1 MKILFFL
8 NLALTKFFQIMI
20 FFLTELTDAMKILQ
34 SPASQDPNANQ
45 DDIDKIEYAF
55 ECIDDWI
62 GQIDMA
68 NNFHKIGGFH
78 CLKKCLKSPH
88 EVVRCGAANAIA
100 ELCQNNPYCQE
111 KIVEDDFLPILMD
124 ILANDDKSSCQIKA
138 LYAISCVTRECS
150 LAQDKFLND
159 LNGLSL
165 IINTTL
171 VSDANE
177 KLRTKACFYIS
188 SLSEENEQA
197 KTNFVDMGLP
207 RQILILMQIEEHSQN
222 HEHMARALWT
232 VMKNNDQVKNELIN
246 SSELNL
252 RNFLNSRLDM
262 LKNHPEFQEEKD
274 YLENVAKECFGDS
287 HKRHVGLDR

>member
-1 MKILFFL
+1 MLLKVLNFLISRNVEIIEMKILFFL

-88 EVVRCGAANAIA
+88 EVVRCGAANVIA
-100 ELCQNNPYCQE
+100 ELCQKNPYYQE

-124 ILANDDKSSCQIKA
+124 IFANDDKSSCRIKA
-138 LYAISCVTRECS
+138 RTRA
-150 LAQDKFLND
+150 L
-159 LNGLSL
+159 
-165 IINTTL
+165 
-171 VSDANE
+171 
-177 KLRTKACFYIS
+177 KAFNITWA
-188 SLSEENEQA
+188 L
-197 KTNFVDMGLP
+197 
-207 RQILILMQIEEHSQN
+207 ILIAVVIFAIMMSYFPI
-222 HEHMARALWT
+222 
-232 VMKNNDQVKNELIN
+232 
-246 SSELNL
+246 
-252 RNFLNSRLDM
+252 F
-262 LKNHPEFQEEKD
+262 
-274 YLENVAKECFGDS
+274 
-287 HKRHVGLDR
+287 